1 MYFATC
7 LGVKF
12 EPDFLQ
18 QRNRSVC
25 GQKYCCKNILIF
37 AARISAFQAIFT
49 FDICTEMH
57 QCELEAA
64 PKSGLD
70 RNLFSQAHPPCPPS
84 PIFLQLSLETSSP
97 PSYSN
102 IHPQHPPFPIR
113 PTLATFYTPVSPTAK

>member
-70 RNLFSQAHPPCPPS
+70 RNLFSQAHPPSPHIPYIPPTL
-84 PIFLQLSLETSSP
+84 PRNLLPSLLF
-97 PSYSN
+97 
-102 IHPQHPPFPIR
+102 QHPP
-113 PTLATFYTPVSPTAK
+113 TAPPLPYLPYSCHSLYFCIS